1 MKKRKILVLYTGG
14 TFGMNESLQIPN
26 LSAKQLKARLTEQV
40 PEMAKIAD
48 CDVEILFNIDSCQ
61 MNATHWFKL
70 AERLTR
76 AKSKYDGAVV
86 LHGTDTLAYTGCALS
101 FLLSP
106 TPFPIVLTGAQRP
119 LATLR
124 SDARMNFI
132 SALEV
137 AATAPKNLRDRVL
150 VVFHDEVFLASRIR
164 KKSALDFAA
173 FESPRFPTL
182 ATIGSSIHYEAITKM
197 LPKLSKKPTLKNL
210 LKNIDFE
217 FPTILPME
225 IAPNFPFASLDE
237 NLLQSLD
244 GILLTLYT
252 SGTAPT
258 EDQSFRDFLERAK
271 KTNTP
276 IFAITEREAAPNDLS
291 TYAAGK
297 VLEDAGVLWCADLT
311 PEAAYVRACLL
322 RLSDQKSLRKEF
334 LKQLKAEWTRPI
346 SDECGK

>member
-1 MKKRKILVLYTGG
+1 MLYTGG
-14 TFGMNESLQIPN
+14 TFGMDESLQIPN
-26 LSAKQLKARLTEQV
+26 LSAKQLKDRLTGQV

-48 CDVEILFNIDSCQ
+48 CDVEILFNVDSCQ

-70 AERLTR
+70 ASRLTQ
-76 AKSKYDGAVV
+76 AKSKYDGAVI

-106 TPFPIVLTGAQRP
+106 TPFPVVLTGAQRP

-132 SALEV
+132 SALAV
-137 AATAPKNLRDRVL
+137 AASAPPNLRDRVL

-182 ATIGSSIHYEAITKM
+182 ATIGSSIHYEAITQT
-197 LPKLSKKPTLKNL
+197 LPKISKKSSLQKL
-210 LKNIDFE
+210 LNHSDFE
-217 FPTILPME
+217 FPAILPME

-237 NLLQSLD
+237 NLLRSLD

-258 EDQSFRDFLERAK
+258 EDQAFLDFLLRAK
-271 KTNTP
+271 KTSTP
-276 IFAITEREAAPNDLS
+276 IFAITEREDAPANLS

-297 VLEDAGVLWCADLT
+297 GLEAAGVIWCADLT
-311 PEAAYVRACLL
+311 PEAAYVKACLM
-322 RLSDQKSLRKEF
+322 RLANQKSLRADF
-334 LKQLKAEWTRPI
+334 FKQLKTAWKKPI